1 MKDRS
6 FNIKMVYHFV
16 KDYLLLLLSGDIGK
30 KESKQW
36 GRKLEIQFN
45 VFRPNSEATASGAGE
60 QYELEHLAANISLL
74 QVLLEEDFLTCCGVE

>member
-30 KESKQW
+30 KESKQ
-36 GRKLEIQFN
+36 
-45 VFRPNSEATASGAGE
+45 
-60 QYELEHLAANISLL
+60 
-74 QVLLEEDFLTCCGVE
+74 